1 MVSQH
6 HHDEWTH
13 HVVLT
18 KWSVWGTVLFLFTL
32 TIFFFS
38 YNLFIKTE
46 YYDVVGEKGDEGPPG
61 PPGPKGQRGMPG

>member
-1 MVSQH
+1 M
-6 HHDEWTH
+6 
-13 HVVLT
+13 
-18 KWSVWGTVLFLFTL
+18 LFLFTL

-38 YNLFIKTE
+38 FNLFIKTE